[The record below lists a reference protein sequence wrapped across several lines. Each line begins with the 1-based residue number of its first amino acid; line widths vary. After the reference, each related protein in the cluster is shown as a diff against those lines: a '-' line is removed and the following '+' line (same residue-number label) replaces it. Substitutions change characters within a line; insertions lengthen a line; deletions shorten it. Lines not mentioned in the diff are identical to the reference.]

1 MSPQPT
7 DVISYVYLWSH
18 EAAAGRD
25 EGSKERPVVVVLATR
40 EQAHGLE
47 VIVAPI
53 TTQPPGPA
61 THAVEIPARVRDHL
75 GLDPDQS
82 WIVCDELNSFTWP
95 GPDIRPIRAAGDRSP
110 FYGKIPGRLYEQVRG
125 KLAEVA
131 QAGRLDVTKRT
142 E

>member
-1 MSPQPT
+1 M
-7 DVISYVYLWSH
+7 
-18 EAAAGRD
+18 
-25 EGSKERPVVVVLATR
+25 LATR
-40 EQAHGLE
+40 QRPHGLQ

-53 TTQPPGPA
+53 TTEPPGA
-61 THAVEIPARVRDHL
+61 ETHAVEVPARVRDYL
-75 GLDPDQS
+75 GLDADGS

-95 GPDIRPIRAAGDRSP
+95 GPDIRPVRAAGDRSP

-131 QAGRLDVTKRT
+131 QGQRLKLTKRT